1 MQDIALVVESI
12 NDDSDQ
18 LKLYFGCKA
27 LKSILMVCTQEITW
41 RILDTHRNRLL
52 KRFVDILAYQ
62 HMEDL
67 IIEVLHILVLITNL
81 KESHLI
87 SELVNEGLILALNKF
102 IETNL

>member
-1 MQDIALVVESI
+1 
-12 NDDSDQ
+12 
-18 LKLYFGCKA
+18 
-27 LKSILMVCTQEITW
+27 
-41 RILDTHRNRLL
+41 
-52 KRFVDILAYQ
+52 
-62 HMEDL
+62 MEDL